1 MPARCPRRQNQA
13 ETLLRGTRT
22 PLFASPVPPMFI
34 FLVIVI
40 TLIAIIMT
48 FLILLQSGK
57 GGGLAGIAAGGATTQ
72 ILGAR
77 QAPDIL
83 EKGTWILA
91 TIFIVLCILTN
102 FAIDKGDAQRSII
115 QQQSQGTEP
124 LAPAP
129 QEAVPL
135 PITPNP
141 GPAGEEGGAAP
152 QE

>member
-1 MPARCPRRQNQA
+1 
-13 ETLLRGTRT
+13 
-22 PLFASPVPPMFI
+22 MFI
-34 FLVIVI
+34 LIVIVI

-91 TIFIVLCILTN
+91 TAFIVLCILTN
-102 FAIDKGDAQRSII
+102 FVIDKGSTQRSII
-115 QQQSQGTEP
+115 QQQTQTAAP
-124 LAPAP
+124 LPAP
-129 QEAVPL
+129 TDPGPVSAP
-135 PITPNP
+135 TDP
-141 GPAGEEGGAAP
+141 GPAPEE
-152 QE
+152 